1 MQEKELTHTT
11 PPKLKKRIPLSNV
24 ALLLIAAAL
33 ISQILGFLRT
43 KLVNAN
49 FTAHGPESTGAYFA
63 AFNIPDFFFFTLSA
77 GVLGVAFIP
86 VLTDRMQRGD
96 RKGMWELCASLLNLL
111 SIIMLVVAVIIFV
124 FARPLIHHLVGP
136 KLDPVQLD
144 NAVVIMRFLALNPL
158 FFTVAGILT
167 SVQQTMGRFFFYA
180 IAPLFYNLAIIASI
194 YIFRGT
200 EFGLKGL
207 GLGAFVGGVLQL
219 FVVCFGLIGTRFTW
233 RPKIMWR
240 SSDFRMILKQLPPRA
255 LDQGMDQVQGIVE
268 TNFASRLGTENIAYY
283 NNALTLQSAPTLLIG
298 TAIST
303 AAFPR
308 LAARIS
314 QGRPD
319 LFRRDYL
326 RILRFMIWLTIPV
339 VIVSYFARGYLAR
352 LIFAKDSSEI
362 ALIFGYLTMAIFFRT
377 IYTIISRWF
386 YARKDTRTPLL
397 VSVFTIVL
405 NIVLAALLARHS
417 SYGIAGL
424 ALSMSLA
431 SAAEVVVLSTIMVIR
446 DRGLLNETFWGG
458 IWRIVS
464 VGGFSLMAAYLAV
477 SLFPLSRGD
486 LGITLGIKLATIAG
500 FTFVT
505 HILISGLFGL
515 DEARPVFVWLKK
527 IMLRPIRGAFT
538 PQ

>member
-1 MQEKELTHTT
+1 
-11 PPKLKKRIPLSNV
+11 
-24 ALLLIAAAL
+24 
-33 ISQILGFLRT
+33 
-43 KLVNAN
+43 
-49 FTAHGPESTGAYFA
+49 
-63 AFNIPDFFFFTLSA
+63 
-77 GVLGVAFIP
+77 
-86 VLTDRMQRGD
+86 
-96 RKGMWELCASLLNLL
+96 
-111 SIIMLVVAVIIFV
+111 
-124 FARPLIHHLVGP
+124 
-136 KLDPVQLD
+136 
-144 NAVVIMRFLALNPL
+144 MRFLALNPL
-158 FFTVAGILT
+158 LFTMAGILT

-180 IAPLFYNLAIIASI
+180 IAPLFYNVAIIASI

-207 GLGAFVGGVLQL
+207 GLGAFIGGILQL
-219 FVVCFGLIGTRFTW
+219 CVVCFGLIGTRFTW

-240 SSDFRMILKQLPPRA
+240 SSDFRMILRQLPPRS

-283 NNALTLQSAPTLLIG
+283 SNALTLQSAPTLLIG

-308 LAARIS
+308 LAARMS

-319 LFRRDYL
+319 LFRRDFL

-339 VIVSYFARGYLAR
+339 IIISYFGRGYLAR

-362 ALIFGYLTMAIFFRT
+362 ALIFGYLTMAIFFRI
-377 IYTIISRWF
+377 IYTIMSRWF
-386 YARKDTRTPLL
+386 YARKDTRTPLF
-397 VSVFTIVL
+397 VSIFTIAL
-405 NIVLAALLARHS
+405 NIVLAAMLSQHS

-431 SAAEVVVLSTIMVIR
+431 SAAEVLVLGAIMVYR
-446 DRGLLNETFWGG
+446 DPGLLNMVFWGG
-458 IWRIVS
+458 VGRIIS
-464 VGGFSLMAAYLAV
+464 VGGFSLIAAYTAV
-477 SLFPLSRGD
+477 SLLPLSRGD
-486 LGITLGIKLATIAG
+486 LGITLGIKLATISAV
-500 FTFVT
+500 TFAV

-515 DEARPVFVWLKK
+515 EEARPVFTWLKK